1 MLPAAYKTKEF
12 IVPAVHGNARLTDL
26 HVAAEATKAEWN
38 WLDAVMEALTQE
50 TLEKTDCLSWSAYH
64 ASIQETVIPP
74 AAINALLPLF
84 LDSAHSVA
92 MIKHSMIIVQKAVQH
107 LNPGQ
112 VPILAADQPLYALAK
127 QIQWTWPD
135 TLGKDHFIVMFG
147 GLHIE
152 MALLKVCDL
161 LITCI
166 ISTKM

>member
-1 MLPAAYKTKEF
+1 MS
-12 IVPAVHGNARLTDL
+12 AVHGNARLTDL
-26 HVAAEATKAEWN
+26 NVAAEATKAEWK

-50 TLEKTDCLSWSAYH
+50 TLEKTDWISWSAYY

-112 VPILAADQPLYALAK
+112 VPILATDQPLYALSK
-127 QIQWTWPD
+127 QIQWTWPY
-135 TLGKDHFIVMFG
+135 TLGEDHFIVMFG

-152 MALLKVCDL
+152 MVLLKVCDL